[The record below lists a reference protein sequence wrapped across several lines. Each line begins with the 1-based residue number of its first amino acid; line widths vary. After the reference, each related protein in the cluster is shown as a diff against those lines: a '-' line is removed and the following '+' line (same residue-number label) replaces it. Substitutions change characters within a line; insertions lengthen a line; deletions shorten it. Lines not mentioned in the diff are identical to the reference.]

1 MHAPTDMTDR
11 AAQDRPGT
19 DRHATGFNLSE
30 WALAHRSFVWFL
42 MGISL
47 LAGALAYTRL
57 GREEDPPFAI
67 KTMVVQAVWPGATIG
82 DTLEQVTD
90 RIEKE
95 LQQINALDY
104 VRSYTTPGQ
113 ATVFVQF
120 RDTTKKQEIQPAFY
134 QVRKRL
140 GDIQGRFPQGVQG
153 PFFNDE
159 FGDVYGNV
167 YAFTADGLTHRQ
179 LRDYVE
185 GVRTEILK
193 VPNIGKTLL
202 LGTQREVIYLDF
214 ATRKLAGYG
223 IDFNQ
228 LIKTLQSQ
236 NAVTAS
242 GVVQA
247 GPERVSVRVSGQFA
261 SEESLLDIN
270 LRVNDR
276 FFRLSDVAEI
286 SRGYEDPPAA
296 MFRVDGKPAIGLAI
310 AMRPGANLLHFGEDL
325 KARMR
330 LVEEKLPIGVGIHLV
345 SDQPKIVE
353 EAVGGFTKALVEAV
367 VIVLAVSFISL
378 GVRAGLV
385 VSLSIPLVLAIV
397 FVVMQVMDVTL
408 QRISLGALIIALGL
422 LVDDAMITVE
432 MMVARLELGDTLRK
446 AATYAYTSTAFPM
459 LTGTLVTVAGFL
471 PIGFNGSS
479 AGEYTYSLFVV
490 IAASLLVSWIVAVL
504 FAPLI
509 GVTMLPAKMKAH
521 AHEPGRLG
529 RSFLAVLR
537 VAMRFR
543 WTTVL
548 ICVGLMGA
556 AIVGMGHVQQQFF
569 PSSDRTEILV
579 DLTLPQNATITETKG
594 QMDRFEEKLKGD
606 PDIERWSSYV
616 GQGAVRFY
624 LPLDQQLDNAFFG
637 QIVVV
642 TKSLEARERVF
653 ARLEQIG
660 KTEFVGTDVFVNPL
674 SLGPP
679 VGRPIQYRLSG
690 PDIQGLREHALGLAS
705 VVAKNAHVAVPTLD
719 WNEPGKVLR
728 VEIQQDKA
736 RQLGVTSQDIAGIL
750 NGVVGGTAI
759 TQVRDS
765 IYLVNVVGRA
775 RAIER
780 TSLDTL
786 QSLQVGLSNGTVV
799 PLLAFAKIDYD
810 LEQPIVWRRNR
821 VATIT
826 VRAAIMDDTQP
837 PTVVAALQPD
847 IDAFVKSLPEG
858 YTLETGGA
866 VEEAAKGQGPI
877 AAVVPVMLLTMA
889 FFLMVQLQS
898 VGKLLLVFSVA
909 PLGLIGV
916 VPALLLFDK
925 PMGFVAIL
933 GILALIGI
941 IVRNAVI
948 LVSQIEEC
956 EAEGLA
962 PWDAVVEATRHRMRP
977 ILLTAAAASL
987 GLIPIAREVFW
998 GPMAYAM
1005 IGGILA
1011 ATLLTLL
1018 FLPALYV
1025 GCYRIQPPKAA

>member
-1 MHAPTDMTDR
+1 MHAPNDTSGEVRT
-11 AAQDRPGT
+11 G
-19 DRHATGFNLSE
+19 GFNLSD
-30 WALAHRSFVWFL
+30 WALGHRSFVWFL
-42 MGISL
+42 MAVCL
-47 LAGALAYTRL
+47 VAGTIAYRGL

-67 KTMVVQAVWPGATIG
+67 KTMVVQANWPGATIK

-113 ATVFVQF
+113 ATVFVNL
-120 RDTTKKQEIQPAFY
+120 RDTTKPGEIQPAFY

-140 GDIQGRFPQGVQG
+140 GDIQNTFPQGVQG

-167 YAFTADGLTHRQ
+167 YGFTADGLTHRQ

-202 LGTQREVIYLDF
+202 LGSQKETIYLDF
-214 ATRKLAGYG
+214 STRKLAGYG
-223 IDFNQ
+223 IDIQ
-228 LIKTLQSQ
+228 SLIKTLQSQ
-236 NAVTAS
+236 NAISPS

-261 SEESLLDIN
+261 SEDSLRDIN
-270 LRVNDR
+270 LRFNDR

-296 MFRVDGKPAIGLAI
+296 LFRVDGKPAIGLAI
-310 AMRPGANLLHFGEDL
+310 AMRPNANLLHFGEDL
-325 KARMR
+325 SARMR
-330 LVEEKLPIGVGIHLV
+330 QIEAKLPIGVGIHLV
-345 SDQPKIVE
+345 SDQPRIVE
-353 EAVGGFTKALVEAV
+353 EAVGGFTQALVEAV
-367 VIVLAVSFISL
+367 VIVLVVSFISL
-378 GVRAGLV
+378 GLRAGLV
-385 VSLSIPLVLAIV
+385 VAISIPLVLAIV
-397 FVVMQVMDVTL
+397 FVIMQIMGVTL

-432 MMVARLELGDTLRK
+432 MMVARLELGDSLKK

-471 PIGFNGSS
+471 PIGFNGSA

-490 IAASLLVSWIVAVL
+490 IAASLLVSWVVAVL

-509 GVTMLPAKMKAH
+509 GVALLPKTMKAH
-521 AHEPGRLG
+521 SHEGGRLT
-529 RSFLAVLR
+529 RLFLRVLR

-548 ICVGLMGA
+548 ACVAMMGL
-556 AIVGMGHVQQQFF
+556 AIAGMTKVQQQFF
-569 PSSDRTEILV
+569 PASDRAELLV
-579 DLTLPQNATITETKG
+579 DMTLPQNATITETKA
-594 QMDRFEEKLKGD
+594 QMDRFEAALKGD

-624 LPLDQQLDNAFFG
+624 LPLDQQLANAFFG
-637 QIVVV
+637 QIVIV
-642 TKSLEARERVF
+642 TKSLEARDRVI
-653 ARLEQIG
+653 ARLDAFG
-660 KTEFVGTDVFVNPL
+660 KRDFVGTDVFVNPL

-690 PDIQGLREHALGLAS
+690 PDLQVVRENALKLADI
-705 VVAKNAHVAVPTLD
+705 VARNPHVGVPTFD

-728 VEIQQDKA
+728 VEILQDKA
-736 RQLGVTSQDIAGIL
+736 RQLGVTSQDIASIL
-750 NGVVGGTAI
+750 NSVVGGSAI

-775 RAIER
+775 RTIER

-786 QSLQVGLSNGTVV
+786 QSLQVTLSNGAVV

-810 LEQPIVWRRNR
+810 LEQPIVWRRDR
-821 VATIT
+821 VPTLT
-826 VRAAIMDDTQP
+826 VKAPIIDATQP
-837 PTVVAALQPD
+837 PTIVADLQAE
-847 IDAFVKSLPEG
+847 IDAYARALPEG
-858 YTLETGGA
+858 YTLATGGA

-889 FFLMVQLQS
+889 VFLMIQLQS
-898 VGKLLLVFSVA
+898 VQKLFLVSSVA
-909 PLGLIGV
+909 PLGIIGV
-916 VPALLLFDK
+916 VAALLSSGK

-941 IVRNAVI
+941 IIRNAVI
-948 LVSQIEEC
+948 LIAQIEEC
-956 EAEGLA
+956 EAEGLG

-987 GLIPIAREVFW
+987 GMIPIAREVFW

-1005 IGGILA
+1005 IGGIIA
-1011 ATLLTLL
+1011 ATFLTLF

-1025 GCYRIQPPKAA
+1025 GWYRIKAPPRGRAA

>member
-1 MHAPTDMTDR
+1 MSN
-11 AAQDRPGT
+11 
-19 DRHATGFNLSE
+19 FNLSE
-30 WALAHRSFVWFL
+30 WALGHRSFVWFL
-42 MGISL
+42 MAVCLI
-47 LAGALAYTRL
+47 AGAIAYRGL

-67 KTMVVQAVWPGATIG
+67 KTMVVQASWPGATIK

-95 LQQINALDY
+95 LQQVSTLDY

-113 ATVFVQF
+113 ATVFVQL
-120 RDTTKKQEIQPAFY
+120 RDTTKPAEIQPSFY

-140 GDIQGRFPQGVQG
+140 WDIQNTFPQGMQG

-167 YAFTADGLTHRQ
+167 YGFTADGLTHRQ

-202 LGTQREVIYLDF
+202 LGTQKETIYLDF
-214 ATRKLAGYG
+214 STRKLAGYG
-223 IDFNQ
+223 IDLQ
-228 LIKTLQSQ
+228 ALIRALQAQ
-236 NAVTAS
+236 NAVSAS

-247 GPERVSVRVSGQFA
+247 GPERVSVRVSGQFT
-261 SEESLLDIN
+261 SEESLRDIN
-270 LRVNDR
+270 LRFNDR

-286 SRGYEDPPAA
+286 SRGYEDPPSAL
-296 MFRVDGKPAIGLAI
+296 FRVDGQPAIGLAI
-310 AMRPGANLLHFGEDL
+310 AMRPNANLLRFGEDL

-330 LVEEKLPIGVGIHLV
+330 MIEAKLPIGVGIHLV
-345 SDQPKIVE
+345 SDQPRIVE
-353 EAVGGFTKALVEAV
+353 EAVGGFTQALVEAV

-378 GVRAGLV
+378 GLRAGLV
-385 VSLSIPLVLAIV
+385 VSISIPLVLAIV
-397 FVVMQVMDVTL
+397 FVIMQVMGVTL

-432 MMVARLELGDTLRK
+432 MMVARLELGENLKK

-490 IAASLLVSWIVAVL
+490 IAASLLVSWVVAVL
-504 FAPLI
+504 FAPLV
-509 GVTMLPAKMKAH
+509 GVALLPKTMKREG
-521 AHEPGRLG
+521 HEPGRLG
-529 RSFLAVLR
+529 RAFL
-537 VAMRFR
+537 
-543 WTTVL
+543 
-548 ICVGLMGA
+548 A
-556 AIVGMGHVQQQFF
+556 AIVAAMRYRWVTILACIGLMAAAMVGMTRVQQQFF
-569 PSSDRTEILV
+569 PASDRHEILV
-579 DLTLPQNATITETKG
+579 DMTLPQNATIAETRA
-594 QMDRFEEKLKGD
+594 QMDRFEARLKD
-606 PDIERWSSYV
+606 EPDIERWSSYV

-624 LPLDQQLDNAFFG
+624 LPLDQQLANAFFG
-637 QIVVV
+637 QIVIV
-642 TKSLEARERVF
+642 TKSLEARD
-653 ARLEQIG
+653 RLFPKLEAIG
-660 KTEFVGTDVFVNPL
+660 KRDFVGTDVFVNPL

-679 VGRPIQYRLSG
+679 VGRPVQYRLSG
-690 PDIQGLREHALGLAS
+690 PDLQTVREHALKLADI
-705 VVAKNAHVAVPTLD
+705 VASNPHVAVPTFD

-750 NGVVGGTAI
+750 NGVVGGTSI
-759 TQVRDS
+759 TQVRDA

-775 RAIER
+775 REVER
-780 TSLDTL
+780 RSLDTL
-786 QSLQVGLSNGTVV
+786 QSLQVTLANGAVV
-799 PLLAFAKIDYD
+799 PILAFARIDYD
-810 LEQPIVWRRNR
+810 LEQPIVWRRDR
-821 VATIT
+821 VATLTI
-826 VRAAIMDDTQP
+826 RAAITDATQP
-837 PTVVAALQPD
+837 PTVVADLKPR
-847 IDAFVKSLPEG
+847 IDAFAAALPEG
-858 YTLETGGA
+858 YTLATGGA

-889 FFLMVQLQS
+889 VFLMIQLQS
-898 VGKLLLVFSVA
+898 VQKLILVFAVA

-916 VPALLLFDK
+916 VPALLIPGK

-941 IVRNAVI
+941 IIRNAVI
-948 LVSQIEEC
+948 LVSQIEES
-956 EAEGLA
+956 EAEGYG

-987 GLIPIAREVFW
+987 GMIPIAREVFW

-1005 IGGILA
+1005 IGGIIA
-1011 ATLLTLL
+1011 ATFLTLF

-1025 GCYRIQPPKAA
+1025 TWYRIKAPPRRAPGPA